1 MKKDKKVKV
10 SFTINEQINIIID
23 EMIKNGKIK
32 NKSQFIE
39 KVLNDYLLNN
49 KI

>member
-23 EMIKNGKIK
+23 EMIKNGQIK
-32 NKSQFIE
+32 NKSQFVE
-39 KVLNDYLLNN
+39 KILNDYLLNN